1 MQQGSRA
8 DQPGWAGR
16 GQENFW
22 RWTEPVPPAVGIDV
36 EWRSVRRKGQKE
48 RVAIFQLAFA
58 APAAPV
64 VTDEGG
70 RRRAGAGG
78 GTDVNGGLEGGGGV
92 EVEGGGGVEVI
103 IFDMLKI
110 VEALGGGSSN
120 KEDSPEGAS
129 VDGEYDGEGG
139 SGADLDSSLDVEDD
153 ENGEIRLETG
163 AGAEVL
169 EKEMGEAMRE
179 VLGLVGR
186 QKFSESQCP
195 GIFTERPGMFV
206 L

>member
-1 MQQGSRA
+1 MMQQGSRA
-8 DQPGWAGR
+8 DQPGWAGS
-16 GQENFW
+16 GQEKFW
-22 RWTEPVPPAVGIDV
+22 RWNEPVPPAVGIDV
-36 EWRSVRRKGQKE
+36 EWRSVRKKGQKE

-64 VTDEGG
+64 VTGEGG

-78 GTDVNGGLEGGGGV
+78 GTDVDGGI
-92 EVEGGGGVEVI
+92 EGGGGVEVI

-120 KEDSPEGAS
+120 KDDSPEGMG
-129 VDGEYDGEGG
+129 VDGEYEGEGG
-139 SGADLDSSLDVEDD
+139 SGADLDSSLDVEED
-153 ENGEIRLETG
+153 ENGEVRLGTG

-186 QKFSESQCP
+186 QKISKSQCP
-195 GIFTERPGMFV
+195 GVFTECPGMFTQ
-206 L
+206 

>member
-1 MQQGSRA
+1 M
-8 DQPGWAGR
+8 
-16 GQENFW
+16 
-22 RWTEPVPPAVGIDV
+22 PPAVGIDV

-64 VTDEGG
+64 VTGEDR

-78 GTDVNGGLEGGGGV
+78 GTGVDAGLEGGGDV
-92 EVEGGGGVEVI
+92 ELEGGGGVEVI

-110 VEALGGGSSN
+110 VEALGLGGSSSDG
-120 KEDSPEGAS
+120 EDSPEGAS
-129 VDGEYDGEGG
+129 VHLVEYDSSKY
-139 SGADLDSSLDVEDD
+139 SGADLDSSEDVEDE
-153 ENGEIRLETG
+153 ENGEVRLGTG

-169 EKEMGEAMRE
+169 EKEMGEAVRE

-186 QKFSESQCP
+186 QKFWKS
-195 GIFTERPGMFV
+195 
-206 L
+206 